1 MAPLAPLLIQPQPF
15 NTTMPKFPLRKSRQ
29 IVNPLSICFSERLL
43 ILDAPKTRSKKSF
56 WIDLKTGDVLL
67 ISIMLKEN
75 NSFSGKTYQTRCVV
89 HNESSSDIYSDYPVN
104 ILRYLKR
111 LKYQQL

>member
-1 MAPLAPLLIQPQPF
+1 MAPLPPLILKPQLF
-15 NTTMPKFPLRKSRQ
+15 NRVTPKFPLRKSKQ
-29 IVNPLSICFSERLL
+29 IIDPLSLCFSERLL
-43 ILDAPKTRSKKSF
+43 ILDAPKTRSKKPF
-56 WIDLKTGDVLL
+56 WMELKTGDVLL

>member
-1 MAPLAPLLIQPQPF
+1 MAPLPPLILKPQPF
-15 NTTMPKFPLRKSRQ
+15 NTTTVKYPVSTRRQ
-29 IVNPLSICFSERLL
+29 IINPLSLCFSERLL
-43 ILDAPKTRSKKSF
+43 ILDAPKTRSKKPF